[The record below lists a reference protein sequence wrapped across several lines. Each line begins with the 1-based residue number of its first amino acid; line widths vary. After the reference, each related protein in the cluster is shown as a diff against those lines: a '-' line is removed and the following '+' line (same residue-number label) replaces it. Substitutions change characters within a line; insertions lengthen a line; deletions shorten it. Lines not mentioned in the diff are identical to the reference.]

1 MSPSSRFKLSSRGLL
16 LAAVSAVFAHP
27 ALANS
32 GRVDF
37 TAGDVRV
44 TGSDGTARPLVKG
57 NEVKTGDR
65 IVSDSNGR
73 AQIRFSDGS
82 YVSLQPN
89 TDFDIKAYSYNGES
103 DGTEKAFFGMLKGA
117 MRTVTG
123 LVGRKNRTAYQISTP
138 TATIGIRGTGGVIS
152 VSADGTTLVQG
163 TSGVWTLTTGGGSLE
178 VPAGKAGAASDSGKA
193 PQQSSQGPSVPAPAG
208 EGGTTQQQE
217 DTYSSGENR
226 SSTGSQAG
234 VNKPEEVKPT
244 PTPTPTPKPL
254 LLVTGTGFA
263 IAYAGA
269 EGGSTSSSDINRLA
283 VPRSATFNS
292 LGQMTGFTGQDTT
305 VTSGNPTVTYALA
318 GTHAEFA
325 TADGVLAWGRWIGQ
339 KNSNSTASTDTYPV
353 NQGLHYVVGTPTPAA
368 SLPTGVT
375 YTYNMIGATMPTVVS
390 GTTLAGTLSS
400 ATLTGNFSTNQ
411 VSTAFAG
418 TIGGKNF
425 SATSSGAILNTST
438 ASFSGGGASYT
449 GTLYGCAGS
458 ASVQGFFAGTGATHA
473 GFVYQLNNTTLPS
486 GYSVVGAVA
495 LKR

>member
-123 LVGRKNRTAYQISTP
+123 LVGRKNRGAYQISTP

-234 VNKPEEVKPT
+234 VIKPEEVKPST
-244 PTPTPTPKPL
+244 FKP
-254 LLVTGTGFA
+254 LVTGTGFA

-269 EGGSTSSSDINRLA
+269 EGGSTSSSNINRLA

-368 SLPTGVT
+368 SLPNGVT
-375 YTYNMIGATMPTVVS
+375 YTYNMIGATMPTVTS

-418 TIGGKNF
+418 SIGGMNF
-425 SATSSGAILNTST
+425 SATSSGATITPST
-438 ASFSGGGASYT
+438 ASFSGGSASYT
-449 GTLYGCAGS
+449 GTLNGCSGS

-473 GFVYQLNNTTLPS
+473 GFIYQLRDTSLPTSTSSS
-486 GYSVVGAVA
+486 GASVVGAVA

>member
-123 LVGRKNRTAYQISTP
+123 LVGRKNRGAYQISTP

-244 PTPTPTPKPL
+244 PKPL
-254 LLVTGTGFA
+254 LLVSGTNYT
-263 IAYAGA
+263 IAYGP
-269 EGGSTSSSDINRLA
+269 EGGSMQTTKGK
-283 VPRSATFNS
+283 SATFS
-292 LGQMTGFTGQDTT
+292 S
-305 VTSGNPTVTYALA
+305 SGMMMSFDSASSCCSNPYSLA

-325 TADGVLAWGRWIGQ
+325 TADGVLAWGRWTGQ
-339 KNSNSTASTDTYPV
+339 VNGINQMNGSYPV
-353 NQGLHYVVGTPTPAA
+353 NQGVHYVVGVATPAA

-375 YTYNMIGATMPTVVS
+375 YTYNLLGATMPTVVT

-400 ATLTGNFSTNQ
+400 ATLTGNFSTNL

-418 TIGGKNF
+418 SIGGMNF
-425 SATSSGAILNTST
+425 SATSSGATLNTST
-438 ASFSGGGASYT
+438 ASFSGGSASYT
-449 GTLYGCAGS
+449 GTLGACCSS
-458 ASVQGFFAGTGATHA
+458 ASVQGFFAGTGASHA
-473 GFVYQLNNTTLPS
+473 GFTYKLDNTSLS
-486 GYSVVGAVA
+486 GVSVVGAVA